1 MTGPAERSPNTEP
14 GEGATPDD
22 DRVDAALARTQPP
35 TLGLL
40 GKTGADKSSIVRVL
54 TGSEAAEVGDG
65 FRPCT
70 RTAQQFDFPDPAA
83 PVLRFLDTRG
93 LGEPG
98 YDARADLA
106 AFAAATHLVLL
117 TVRVADQ
124 SLAAVV
130 DAMQQVRQSAPERP
144 SLLVLTCLHEL
155 HRETES
161 IRIALRPDGRGL
173 LVERP
178 HDDASSDASADTSA
192 DTSPNASAA
201 DASLQQAI
209 DGQCER
215 FAGLFDAVVAIDFTP
230 IEWAMPVANLGEQ
243 QLRDAILDWLPQAQ
257 RQAGRLALTAA
268 GNGVE
273 QARLIGYATAAATA
287 AAVPLPWVDI
297 PVVAGLQW
305 RLSTEVA
312 RHHGQSMDR
321 TALGRM
327 SGLIG
332 TRAAI
337 GMAIRGFLKGVPLL
351 GSAINATTA
360 FASTYA
366 AGAAADF
373 YFAAR
378 TADQSPNAAAIRR
391 VYEEQLQYAMQLW
404 RRTQDDRTPE

>member
-1 MTGPAERSPNTEP
+1 MTGPADQSSNADTGNDQVE
-14 GEGATPDD
+14 
-22 DRVDAALARTQPP
+22 AALARTQPP

-40 GKTGADKSSIVRVL
+40 GKTGAGKSSIVRVL

-70 RTAQQFDFPDPAA
+70 RIAQQFDFPDAAA

-98 YDARADLA
+98 YDASADLA
-106 AFAAATHLVLL
+106 AFAASTHLVLL

-130 DAMQQVRQSAPERP
+130 DAMQQVRRQAADRP
-144 SLLVLTCLHEL
+144 TLLVLTCLHEL
-155 HRETES
+155 HPKTE
-161 IRIALRPDGRGL
+161 ALRLMPMPDARRLQVGR
-173 LVERP
+173 R
-178 HDDASSDASADTSA
+178 DDQPADES
-192 DTSPNASAA
+192 

-209 DGQCER
+209 DRQCER
-215 FAGLFDAVVAIDFTP
+215 FDGLFDAIVAIDFTP
-230 IEWAMPVANLGEQ
+230 IEWAMPVTNLGEQ
-243 QLRDAILDWLPQAQ
+243 PLRQAILDWLPRAQ
-257 RQAGRLALTAA
+257 QQAGRLALAA
-268 GNGVE
+268 AKQGVE

-305 RLSTEVA
+305 RLSSEVA
-312 RHHGQSMDR
+312 RHHGQTLDR

-378 TADQSPNAAAIRR
+378 TADQSPDAAAVRR
-391 VYEEQLQYAMQLW
+391 VYEEQLQYAMRLW
-404 RRTQDDRTPE
+404 QRTQDDRPAES

>member
-1 MTGPAERSPNTEP
+1 MTGPADQSSNADTGNDQVE
-14 GEGATPDD
+14 
-22 DRVDAALARTQPP
+22 AALARTQPP

-40 GKTGADKSSIVRVL
+40 GKTGAGKSSIVRVL

-70 RTAQQFDFPDPAA
+70 RTAQQFDFPDAAA

-98 YDARADLA
+98 YDASADLA
-106 AFAAATHLVLL
+106 AFAASTHLVLL

-130 DAMQQVRQSAPERP
+130 DAMQQVRRQAADRP
-144 SLLVLTCLHEL
+144 TLLVLTCLHEL
-155 HRETES
+155 HPKTETLRLMPMPDARRLQVGRRDDQPADES
-161 IRIALRPDGRGL
+161 
-173 LVERP
+173 
-178 HDDASSDASADTSA
+178 
-192 DTSPNASAA
+192 

-209 DGQCER
+209 DRQCER
-215 FAGLFDAVVAIDFTP
+215 FDGLFDAIVAIDFTP
-230 IEWAMPVANLGEQ
+230 IEWAMPVTNLGEQ
-243 QLRDAILDWLPQAQ
+243 PLRQAILDWLPRAQ
-257 RQAGRLALTAA
+257 QQAGRLALAA
-268 GNGVE
+268 AKQGVE

-305 RLSTEVA
+305 RLSSEVA
-312 RHHGQSMDR
+312 RHHGQTLDR

-378 TADQSPNAAAIRR
+378 TADQSPDAAAVRR
-391 VYEEQLQYAMQLW
+391 VYEEQLQYAMRLW
-404 RRTQDDRTPE
+404 QRTQDDRPAES

>member
-1 MTGPAERSPNTEP
+1 MTGPADQSSNADTGNDQVE
-14 GEGATPDD
+14 
-22 DRVDAALARTQPP
+22 AALARTQPP

-40 GKTGADKSSIVRVL
+40 GKTGAGKSSIVRVL

-70 RTAQQFDFPDPAA
+70 RIAQQFDFPDAAA

-98 YDARADLA
+98 YDASADLA
-106 AFAAATHLVLL
+106 AFAASTHLVLL

-130 DAMQQVRQSAPERP
+130 DAMQQVRRRAADRP
-144 SLLVLTCLHEL
+144 TLLVLTCLHEL
-155 HRETES
+155 HPKTE
-161 IRIALRPDGRGL
+161 ALRLMPMPDARRLQVGR
-173 LVERP
+173 R
-178 HDDASSDASADTSA
+178 DDQPADES
-192 DTSPNASAA
+192 

-209 DGQCER
+209 DRQCER
-215 FAGLFDAVVAIDFTP
+215 FDGLFDAIVAIDFTP
-230 IEWAMPVANLGEQ
+230 IEWAMPVTNLGEQ
-243 QLRDAILDWLPQAQ
+243 PLRQAILDWLPRAQ
-257 RQAGRLALTAA
+257 QQAGRLALAA
-268 GNGVE
+268 AKQGVE

-305 RLSTEVA
+305 RLSSEVA
-312 RHHGQSMDR
+312 RHHGQTLDR

-378 TADQSPNAAAIRR
+378 TADQSPDAAAVRR
-391 VYEEQLQYAMQLW
+391 VYEEQLQYAMRLW
-404 RRTQDDRTPE
+404 QRTQDDRPAES